1 MESIGNSEFT
11 KYSVRWC
18 CPIIT
23 TSNNQELEKWNMR
36 EFFFIFLQL
45 IVFGSS
51 PVISKAVLQVT
62 STTIVP
68 FSDTHSLYD
77 LYKTTS
83 RIMAT
88 LSYSWESPLTSLNLL
103 RSSRS
108 WSSFWQKPVQ
118 VSTEQPGRKFLNVM
132 GLLTR
137 EITSY
142 GPLKYCCDYTK

>member
-68 FSDTHSLYD
+68 FSDTHSLYG

-108 WSSFWQKPVQ
+108 WSSFWQKQAQ
-118 VSTEQPGRKFLNVM
+118 VSTEQPGWKFV
-132 GLLTR
+132 GLIRVSIFPIVWLII
-137 EITSY
+137 E
-142 GPLKYCCDYTK
+142 PCV